1 MVLTHLCWKNKMDFA
16 IAHCNFQLRGVESDM
31 DAFFVEDLAR
41 KINKKIFIKDF
52 DTINYI
58 NQNKVSLQLGAREL
72 RYRWFDELMK
82 ANKVKTLVTAHQA
95 DDNLET
101 FIINLS
107 RGTGLKG
114 LTGIPAKTTG
124 ISRPL
129 LIFSRAQI
137 LEYAEDN
144 SLSWREDQSNLETK
158 YLRNKIRYRV
168 IPRLKELHPGFL
180 NNFENTRKNLEESA
194 GLLADYVADL
204 RKNLFEQEG
213 DVIKVSVNS
222 LLGFKP
228 LKPYMHALFHP
239 YGFREW
245 NDVVN
250 LLSAQSGKE
259 IRSHSHRL
267 IKGRAYLFLQPLSSS
282 SAIEYELEAVP
293 GMVTEPLKMKIEEV
307 DSIGEHSKK
316 ILYVDKETLNHKLNI
331 RNWQK
336 GDYFYPFGMKG
347 KKKVSKFFKDQKMNL
362 ISKEKQWFLCSGDAI
377 VWIIGR
383 RADDRFRVTPET
395 KNILKFTVT
404 E

>member
-1 MVLTHLCWKNKMDFA
+1 MDFA
-16 IAHCNFQLRGVESDM
+16 IAHCNFQLRGAESDM
-31 DAFFVEDLAR
+31 DAFFVEDLA
-41 KINKKIFIKDF
+41 KKFNKKIFIKDF
-52 DTINYI
+52 DTVNYI

-72 RYRWFDELMK
+72 RYGWFDELMK

-114 LTGIPAKTTG
+114 LTGIPAKTGT

-137 LEYAEDN
+137 LEYAESN
-144 SLSWREDQSNLETK
+144 NLSWREDQSNLETK
-158 YLRNKIRYRV
+158 YLRNKIRYKV

-194 GLLADYVADL
+194 GLLSDYVSEL
-204 RKNLFEQEG
+204 RTKLFEEEG
-213 DVIKVSVNS
+213 DVIKVSVDS
-222 LLGFKP
+222 LLEFKP
-228 LKPYMHALFHP
+228 LKAYMHALFHP
-239 YGFREW
+239 FGFREW
-245 NDVVN
+245 NDMVK
-250 LLSAQSGKE
+250 LLSSQSGKE
-259 IRSHSHRL
+259 IRSHTHRL
-267 IKGRAYLFLQPLSSS
+267 VKGREYLLLQPLSSS
-282 SAIEYELEAVP
+282 NVMEYEIDTVP
-293 GMVTEPLKMKIEEV
+293 GMVTEPLKIRIEEV
-307 DSIGEHSKK
+307 DSIGKHSKK

-362 ISKEKQWFLCSGDAI
+362 ISKEKQWLLCSGDAI

-383 RADDRFRVTPET
+383 RADDRFKVTQET
-395 KNILKFTVT
+395 KTILKFTVT